1 MREYMGGIGRKNE
14 PDNETK
20 KVDDKAKK
28 PPPPPQAD
36 DDDYEE
42 GDIATPSA
50 TATATTT
57 SLCRSHHVVIARC
70 ALPITVTLRARETF
84 RAVTP
89 GKTRGAKAAMQR
101 RSWTIS
107 GFCR

>member
-1 MREYMGGIGRKNE
+1 MGGIGRKNE

-42 GDIATPSA
+42 GDIATP
-50 TATATTT
+50 
-57 SLCRSHHVVIARC
+57 
-70 ALPITVTLRARETF
+70 
-84 RAVTP
+84 
-89 GKTRGAKAAMQR
+89 QR
-101 RSWTIS
+101 DRYSNDDEPL
-107 GFCR
+107 